1 MAIEQAFNETI
12 EYYDSWIRKAVPG
25 YDDLFS
31 IALELL
37 PFADNE
43 TIEVL
48 DLGAG
53 TGLFSRQVLDKCP
66 QGRFVLYDVA
76 GKMLDV
82 ARERFRDYPDRFRYV
97 VDDYRNLAA
106 TGSFDLV
113 ISSLSIHHLAD
124 EEKKELCGRIFAAL
138 RDGGIFI
145 NIDLIKGPTPA
156 LEEFYCNNWYDKMRR
171 TGASEDEIQAGLER
185 RHAFDREALLE
196 DQLRWLRQAGFT
208 DVDCVYRNFKMGL
221 FYAVKSPVSAR
232 THPSPLR

>member
-1 MAIEQAFNETI
+1 LAIDQAFNETI

-31 IALELL
+31 TAKELL

-43 TIEVL
+43 PIDVL

-53 TGLFSRQVLDKCP
+53 TGLFSRQVLEKCP

-97 VDDYRNLAA
+97 VDDYRNL
-106 TGSFDLV
+106 GDKGNFDLV

-124 EEKKELCGRIFAAL
+124 EEKKELCGRVYEAL
-138 RDGGIFI
+138 RNGGIFI
-145 NIDLIKGPTPA
+145 NIDLIKGPTPV
-156 LEEFYCNNWYDKMRR
+156 LEEFYCNNWYEKMRWA
-171 TGASEDEIQAGLER
+171 GASEDEIRAGLER
-185 RHAFDREALLE
+185 RLAFDREALLE
-196 DQLRWLRQAGFT
+196 DQLRWLQEAGFK

-221 FYAVKSPVSAR
+221 FYGVKCPVSAR
-232 THPSPLR
+232 THPSPLP